1 MDFSQDYLEMLVRL
15 VLSKLALIIL
25 LLAIAS
31 CHNEKKVVYYTE
43 LVCHSETVLIRFASA
58 KEVKKAV
65 EYALFRK
72 KKFKSNEDFT
82 VMKFSHNRSFVIEHL
97 LPEDAVDCDIRQIPT
112 GLRYKYYE
120 KYYH

>member
-1 MDFSQDYLEMLVRL
+1 MDSLKDYLEMLVRL
-15 VLSKLALIIL
+15 VLSRLLIVIIL
-25 LLAIAS
+25 IGLSS
-31 CHNEKKVVYYTE
+31 CHNKKKIVYYTE
-43 LVCHSETVLIRFASA
+43 LVCPQETVLIRFASA

-65 EYALFRK
+65 EDALFRK
-72 KKFKSNEDFT
+72 QKYKSNEDFT